1 MKFVVKVT
9 LLLSNIKAELI
20 HLVKKLFQFPYK
32 IFEEGYIR
40 SVFNQIVMA
49 KQSAGIL
56 LYRKR
61 TGTEVFL
68 IHPGGPFFAKKDLG
82 SWSVPKGEYSE
93 EDPLT
98 AAKREFREETG
109 FDISGNFVPLLPI
122 KQKGG
127 KVVVAWAVEGDIDA
141 EAVVSNTFEII
152 WPPHS
157 GKIQTFPE
165 VDKAG
170 WFSMDLAREKINQA
184 QISFLDQLEVLL
196 A

>member
-1 MKFVVKVT
+1 
-9 LLLSNIKAELI
+9 
-20 HLVKKLFQFPYK
+20 
-32 IFEEGYIR
+32 
-40 SVFNQIVMA
+40 MA

-56 LYRKR
+56 LFRKR

-93 EDPLT
+93 EDPLM

-109 FDISGNFVPLLPI
+109 FDILGNFVPLLPI

>member
-1 MKFVVKVT
+1 
-9 LLLSNIKAELI
+9 
-20 HLVKKLFQFPYK
+20 
-32 IFEEGYIR
+32 
-40 SVFNQIVMA
+40 MA

-93 EDPLT
+93 EHPLT